1 MIWFS
6 TLTAQSRGI
15 LFMLTSVTFFSLMDA
30 VAKRLSGEIDLS
42 QILWARY
49 GGQLLIL
56 VVLFAPRLRTLL
68 KTQHPNL
75 QILRGGLQL
84 TAAACFFAALKTQ
97 GLAEATAVADLA
109 PVLIT
114 LGAAVLLGE
123 NVGARRIMGIIAA
136 LIGALIIIRPGAAV
150 FSFAS
155 LWPLGS
161 AVCLAGYAL
170 STRYIGL
177 KENPFTALLYS
188 GLICTAIMSLIV
200 PFRWVA
206 PSGEALMLMAVM
218 GALGAVG
225 QWMMIRAYAAAEA
238 SAIAPFSYAGLLAA
252 SGWGMVFFHQL
263 PDFWTVIGA
272 LVIVAAGLYVWH
284 REKQSRISP
293 TANLPQK

>member
-6 TLTAQSRGI
+6 ALTAQSRGI

-30 VAKRLSGEIDLS
+30 VAKRLSGEVDLS

-56 VVLFAPRLRTLL
+56 VVLFAPRLKTVL

-75 QILRGGLQL
+75 QILRGFLQL

-123 NVGARRIMGIIAA
+123 KVGFRRIMGIIAA
-136 LIGALIIIRPGAAV
+136 LIGALIIIRPGASV
-150 FSFAS
+150 FSFTS

-170 STRYIGL
+170 STRYIGT

-225 QWMMIRAYAAAEA
+225 QFMMIRAYAAAEA
-238 SAIAPFSYAGLLAA
+238 SAIAPFSYAGLLTA
-252 SGWGMVFFHQL
+252 SVWGMVFFNQL

-272 LVIVAAGLYVWH
+272 LVIVTAGLYVWH
-284 REKQSRISP
+284 REKQTRVP
-293 TANLPQK
+293 PAANLPQK